1 MNEKDKAEKKHA
13 SPAGDAPKKQI
24 QVGGQAVIEGVMM
37 RGPEYL
43 ATAIRRKDKSIEIKK
58 QKFES
63 KTQANKFFGLPIVRG
78 FVSLVEMMIIGIGTL
93 NFSASRAEIDWKE
106 EEEKQGK
113 KPKKEKS
120 KGREKIEE
128 ALGYIFAFGLAFLLF
143 AFLPYR
149 IAEWMNLGK
158 ENIYFNLFAGAIRI
172 VFFVLYV
179 WIISRMKDVHRLFQ
193 YHGAEHK
200 SVFAYENDSDLNP
213 EKVQDFGTLH
223 PRCGTSFMFFVL
235 LISILIFS
243 IIDTIVARIWGSPVF
258 YVRLGYHFLFV
269 PLISGIS
276 YEVLKLSGKN
286 MKHPLVKLM
295 TAPGLALQR
304 ITTQPPETEQVEVA
318 VIAMK
323 CALEMDISQYNNL
336 TFIEE

>member
-1 MNEKDKAEKKHA
+1 MSLTKE
-13 SPAGDAPKKQI
+13 KKQI

-37 RGPEYL
+37 RGPHYL

-63 KTQANKFFGLPIVRG
+63 KTQGNKLLGLPIIRG
-78 FVSLVEMMIIGIGTL
+78 FVSLIEMMIIGIGTL
-93 NFSASRAEIDWKE
+93 NFSASRAELDWQE
-106 EEEKQGK
+106 EDN
-113 KPKKEKS
+113 KPKKVKS
-120 KGREKIEE
+120 KGREKAEE
-128 ALGYIFAFGLAFLLF
+128 ILSYAFAFGLAFLLF
-143 AFLPYR
+143 AFLPYQ
-149 IAEWMNLGK
+149 IAEWMKLGK
-158 ENIYFNLFAGAIRI
+158 ENIYFNLFAGLIRI
-172 VFFVLYV
+172 IFFVLYV

-200 SVFAYENDSDLNP
+200 SVFAYENNSDLSP
-213 EKVQDFGTLH
+213 EKVQVFSTLH

-243 IIDTIVARIWGSPVF
+243 FIDTLVARIWGSPVV
-258 YVRLGYHFLFV
+258 YIRLAYHFLFV
-269 PLISGIS
+269 PFISGIS

-286 MKHPLVKLM
+286 MNNFFVKLM

-304 ITTQPPETEQVEVA
+304 ITTQPPDTEQIEVA

-323 CALEMDISQYNNL
+323 CALEMDLSDHKNISY
-336 TFIEE
+336 IEGDSA